1 MAFTNTSP
9 AIVCGG
15 ARQHGMICK
24 GSSAATNSQNYR
36 NEQAAGPTR
45 KCARCGGVFT
55 PQRSTARY
63 CDSRCRLIAHR
74 SASAEPPATANRKA
88 ADARISVSS
97 HPGTYHP
104 PSSASETLTPQQPR
118 ASKAP
123 SKLDPRI
130 VPDAKWPG
138 MYRVRLPGGSLTD
151 MVNLTRARDA
161 LGGREP

>member
-45 KCARCGGVFT
+45 KCARCGGVL
-55 PQRSTARY
+55 PPSAPLRAIAIAAVAL
-63 CDSRCRLIAHR
+63 SRIAPR
-74 SASAEPPATANRKA
+74 PLNPLRQPKGKPLMR
-88 ADARISVSS
+88 RISVSS

-138 MYRVRLPGGSLTD
+138 MYRIRLPGGSLTD
-151 MVNLTRARDA
+151 MTNLTRARDA
-161 LGGREP
+161 LRGREP